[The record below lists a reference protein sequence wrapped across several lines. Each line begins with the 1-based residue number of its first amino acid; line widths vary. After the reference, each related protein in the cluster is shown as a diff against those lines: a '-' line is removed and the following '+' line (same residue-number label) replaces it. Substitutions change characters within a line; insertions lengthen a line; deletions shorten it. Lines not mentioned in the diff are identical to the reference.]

1 MTEGITVRSVNS
13 DLWRELKVAA
23 VKEGMTLGEAMNLAL
38 QKWLQERKD
47 ASRGSKRKSFW
58 SLKPIRFEGADKG
71 KLKKLSTLV
80 DETLYG

>member
-23 VKEGMTLGEAMNLAL
+23 VKEGMTLGETVNLAL
-38 QKWLQERKD
+38 QKWLHERKD
-47 ASRGSKRKSFW
+47 AGRGGKRKSFW
-58 SLKPIRFEGADKG
+58 SLKPIRFEGAG
-71 KLKKLSTLV
+71 KEKLSTLV